1 MTACDIDQ
9 RSSRSTDLAQLRN
22 NYLIQAE
29 EGYVYIRHRC
39 SCVEVERH

>member
-9 RSSRSTDLAQLRN
+9 RSSRSTDLAKLRN

-29 EGYVYIRHRC
+29 GAMYI
-39 SCVEVERH
+39 